1 MTLVWKCS
9 PLSMFI
15 KMICF
20 EGYNY
25 YSLHSPTHMSAE
37 MYVSTLSSI
46 GNPEIFIQY
55 WILIILS
62 YVAPFHLLHIS
73 LNERPPLIGRIQ
85 SSPQVFYNLH
95 YGYCTFL
102 LQSRRMEETRP
113 LRYDTMTAGSLC
125 SFCSGIYL
133 RV

>member
-1 MTLVWKCS
+1 MTPVWKCS

-37 MYVSTLSSI
+37 MCVSTLNSI

-55 WILIILS
+55 WILIILW
-62 YVAPFHLLHIS
+62 YVAPFHLLALH
-73 LNERPPLIGRIQ
+73 LLEDFNLLHRV
-85 SSPQVFYNLH
+85 SSV
-95 YGYCTFL
+95 
-102 LQSRRMEETRP
+102 LQSTIWILYFSTPVPEDGG
-113 LRYDTMTAGSLC
+113 DTAAAL
-125 SFCSGIYL
+125 
-133 RV
+133 